1 MAKYSKDSLEKLL
14 LLIDEIS
21 NQEEYLWFKERLE
34 NKFSEANNFNN
45 PDIVN
50 RLKAIQKYLMID
62 GVEVI
67 DYSDIKND
75 IVRNQLFRDCIEMS
89 KYRLGKINDVV
100 NFDEFCRYAHM
111 QAEEI
116 INYFYTE
123 KFYGNMDYVQEFILK
138 YFPIYTV
145 KKSIQSLNQISYLSK
160 FSAFVK
166 AYDLEKGPFKSII
179 EFLNNLRNEMSHRN
193 SLEIHNEDSIM
204 NKVSLKNISVHSSF
218 FDYLNSS
225 KEDIELYKKGRY
237 IYLKRKQDY
246 HEITE
251 NLIFL
256 KQAVILLLK

>member
-1 MAKYSKDSLEKLL
+1 M
-14 LLIDEIS
+14 
-21 NQEEYLWFKERLE
+21 
-34 NKFSEANNFNN
+34 
-45 PDIVN
+45 
-50 RLKAIQKYLMID
+50 
-62 GVEVI
+62 
-67 DYSDIKND
+67 
-75 IVRNQLFRDCIEMS
+75 
-89 KYRLGKINDVV
+89 
-100 NFDEFCRYAHM
+100 
-111 QAEEI
+111 
-116 INYFYTE
+116 
-123 KFYGNMDYVQEFILK
+123 
-138 YFPIYTV
+138 
-145 KKSIQSLNQISYLSK
+145 
-160 FSAFVK
+160 K